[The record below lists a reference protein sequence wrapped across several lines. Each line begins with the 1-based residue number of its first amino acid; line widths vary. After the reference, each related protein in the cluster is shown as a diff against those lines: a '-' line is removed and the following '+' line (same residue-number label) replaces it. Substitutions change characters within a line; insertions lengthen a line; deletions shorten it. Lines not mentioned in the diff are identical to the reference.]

1 MGQCRLY
8 RAHSDGTQRRVG
20 RRDRTVDDRERC
32 AQGRRHCG
40 LLLQVSPEHDWSD
53 NDHQMTSPVVWS
65 PGTFSSANHLSSRK
79 GRFMAQHGVK
89 QATPAVVDDAEL
101 AGRALARDAGAFRT
115 IMQRHNRRLYR
126 IARGI
131 LRNYAEA
138 EDAVQDA
145 YVSAF
150 THLASYRG
158 ESTLATWLSRIVMNE
173 ALGRLRRRRPTVDLA
188 ALESVR
194 SEAEIIQFPLST
206 PSDDPERT
214 MAQRQILQLVEQATD
229 NLPEIF
235 RLVFITRVIEGM
247 SVEETS
253 ELLGIKPE
261 TVKTRLHRARQLV
274 RDQLDKQIGPVLM
287 DAFPF
292 AGRRCERMT
301 EAMMARLGF
310 AE

>member
-1 MGQCRLY
+1 
-8 RAHSDGTQRRVG
+8 
-20 RRDRTVDDRERC
+20 
-32 AQGRRHCG
+32 
-40 LLLQVSPEHDWSD
+40 
-53 NDHQMTSPVVWS
+53 
-65 PGTFSSANHLSSRK
+65 
-79 GRFMAQHGVK
+79 MAQYGLK
-89 QATPAVVDDAEL
+89 QAVPAVSDDAEL
-101 AGRALARDAGAFRT
+101 AGRALARDAGAFRA
-115 IMQRHNRRLYR
+115 IMQKHNRRLYR

-131 LRNYAEA
+131 LRNDTEA

-150 THLASYRG
+150 TNLASYRG

-173 ALGRLRRRRPTVDLA
+173 SLGRLRRRRPTVDLA
-188 ALESVR
+188 ALESVQN
-194 SEAEIIQFPLST
+194 EAEIIQFPLST

-214 MAQRQILQLVEQATD
+214 MAQRQVLQLVERATD
-229 NLPEIF
+229 NLPAVF
-235 RLVFITRVIEGM
+235 RLVFVTRVIEGM

-261 TVKTRLHRARQLV
+261 TVKTRLHRARQLI

-301 EAMMARLGF
+301 EAVMARLGF
-310 AE
+310 AG